1 MSIDR
6 VKAYLAKWNKD
17 GAVREFAASTATVAE
32 AARALGVEEAR
43 IAKSLAFKTDSGAVM
58 IVAAG
63 DAKVDNRAYKSAF
76 GIKAKMLTPDEAV
89 EYTSHAVGGV
99 CPFDVPSVTSIWL
112 DVSLRRFETIF
123 PACGTAHSAIEL
135 TCDELESYSGACGW
149 VDVCKNWRTEETV

>member
-17 GAVREFAASTATVAE
+17 GAVRELSASTATVEE

-43 IAKSLAFKTDSGAVM
+43 IAKSLAFKVEDSAVM

-63 DAKVDNRAYKSAF
+63 DAKVDNRAYKAQF
-76 GIKAKMLTPDEAV
+76 GVKAKMLTPEEAIV
-89 EYTSHAVGGV
+89 YTSHAVGGV
-99 CPFDVPSVTSIWL
+99 CPFDVPSGVRIYL
-112 DVSLRRFETIF
+112 DVSLKRFETIF

-135 TCDELESYSGACGW
+135 TCEELETYSNACGW
-149 VDVCKNWRTEETV
+149 VDVCKNWRTEEIV